1 MRLDQI
7 QKRKLITEGWNDP
20 RLTLLET
27 QHLVPFIKSF
37 ENYIVEANL
46 NPQQISQLFT
56 DVEKGATAAGGNRTV
71 LGKGTDA
78 VTFVNTKMKELGQAV
93 KKSRTSCK
101 CRC

>member
-27 QHLVPFIKSF
+27 QHIIPFVSNIEK
-37 ENYIVEANL
+37 YITEANL

-56 DVEKGATAAGGNRTV
+56 DVEKGATTAGGNRTYSAKALTQLSLLV
-71 LGKGTDA
+71 L
-78 VTFVNTKMKELGQAV
+78 
-93 KKSRTSCK
+93 R
-101 CRC
+101 